1 MSVLAAPAC
10 PCPAC
15 ARPNRTTRAF
25 CGGCGAALRPS
36 CRGCRFLNDPED
48 RFCGGCGNLLV
59 PDGRSPGAPAHAPVA
74 AAPSPAAP
82 RAPSHE
88 LADLFSPIVE
98 EAPSE
103 ELPSNGITQ
112 ANLDQFFGSPR

>member
-15 ARPNRTTRAF
+15 ARPNRTSRAF
-25 CGGCGAALRPS
+25 CGGCGAPLRPS

-59 PDGRSPGAPAHAPVA
+59 PDGRSASAQQVSAPATSGI
-74 AAPSPAAP
+74 PSPRAA
-82 RAPSHE
+82 SHE
-88 LADLFSPIVE
+88 LADLFAPIVE
-98 EAPSE
+98 EAPPE
-103 ELPSNGITQ
+103 ELPAHGITQ
-112 ANLDQFFGSPR
+112 ANLDSFFGTPR